1 MLQISY
7 FNNYSFK
14 KNRNFIS
21 RHLALIAVEIQ
32 LQKIILFFCLK
43 ERPAEAP
50 FRELK
55 TNYFCCWI
63 VMKSEKKL

>member
-14 KNRNFIS
+14 KNRNFIA

-32 LQKIILFFCLK
+32 LQKIIFFFCLK
-43 ERPAEAP
+43 ERPPEAP

-55 TNYFCCWI
+55 TNYFCFWI